1 MRFTGVSVKSER
13 ANQLHIAA
21 SDASTAYT
29 TRIACLIERL
39 AQQVVS
45 DDTCNQYADDGSR
58 SPSVRRDNLTL
69 YLQRVHLAK
78 PDLILVGEAPG
89 YLGCRRTGVPFTSDC
104 LLLADGDPLG
114 LFGAAYGFQLASD
127 DGRVSNEQTATI
139 VWRELR
145 RHNARALGW
154 NAWPFHPHR
163 FGLPQSNRTPRIAEL
178 RAGLDLLHAALS
190 LAPGIPVV
198 AMGNS
203 AARSLQELGI
213 EHTKV
218 RHPAQGGANQFS
230 AGLAQI
236 IERMVRRS
244 TQAGTI
250 AATKAFNTNDS

>member
-1 MRFTGVSVKSER
+1 MKSELS
-13 ANQLHIAA
+13 NQSHILA
-21 SDASTAYT
+21 SDASISFN
-29 TRIACLIERL
+29 TRITFLIERL

-58 SPSVRRDNLTL
+58 APSVRRDNLAL
-69 YLQRVHLAK
+69 YLRRIHLAK

-89 YLGCRRTGVPFTSDC
+89 YLGCRRTGVPFTSDR
-104 LLLADGDPLG
+104 LLIGDGDPLN

-145 RHNARALGW
+145 RHHVKALGW

-163 FGLPQSNRTPRIAEL
+163 FGFPQSNRTPRIAEL

-190 LAPGIPVV
+190 LAPGIAVV

-203 AARSLQELGI
+203 AARSLQELGV

-230 AGLAQI
+230 VGLAQV
-236 IERMVRRS
+236 IEYMVRRS

-250 AATKAFNTNDS
+250 AATEALNTNDS